1 MGIGLLLSVMM
12 QAATVSSTS
21 GHHDQDIHDGKVV
34 LNGEG
39 GHVTFTLSGMD
50 IDYKKRFG
58 AWNIDAYDL
67 GTVGWKSSQYVT
79 LSWDVDPN
87 YSIVVTNI
95 SFWMRAYTSAD
106 WYEEEGEVVF
116 NGKTKSAGSIWVVEY
131 ESEGATFSESNA
143 SGFASGIQIE
153 CRNALKKL
161 VAIGYSYDYMMK
173 NLSIEY
179 TATPII
185 KTKTGSV
192 PVTICPE
199 NTTTLDLNTC
209 ITNKQA
215 HLNYHYSVTGANA
228 AFATIDGSSFSATKV
243 GTYSIHVTVDA
254 KDGCHEGASADF
266 TVNVQPAALT
276 LTPPT
281 ASDIYYPNT
290 LGTSVLTGG
299 LATVGACEVD
309 GTWAWQTPSIV
320 PNIGDD
326 QPFNV
331 VFTPTTNPSYYTNFV
346 TEALVDVKRAQYIYD
361 GSGDGVGDAEFLK
374 WEKADNWLLDETP
387 DIYGEAFIR
396 HDVVISE
403 KVSAYSMTIENE
415 SKVTVAPTGCL
426 VIGAGGIIGA
436 TTENFK
442 LEAASDGVN
451 KGQTGSLM
459 IDPAYTGAMPSA
471 TVELYSKAYFDM
483 EAEERN
489 NVGSYQYVGCPL
501 AAGTAAK
508 SVFTQSWV
516 YSWYESLGEWKNERK
531 KLTLQPFVGY
541 ATSQYWDP
549 NGLLIEQKGQ
559 LATKD
564 NVDLPLTYTESSA
577 EKGVNVLANSYTAPI
592 DITKFEDPDFSD
604 GVEATI
610 YLFNTGSKNDVAA
623 HEGDMNGDAAG
634 QYIAIPIHSAG
645 AMSGAFQLPTV
656 IPSMQG
662 FYVKTNKNGTLKLNY
677 QRLVWNGS
685 HANTPLRAQAVE
697 PVTLC
702 VSLSADGWSDKLY
715 LLEDATY
722 DATYE
727 NGYDARKM
735 MRGNLNVFAIE
746 ETDTIAVDAT
756 NSIIGT
762 RVGVRTGEETAYT
775 FSFSHVGAD
784 EWALEDRETG
794 MRTDISEGAQYTF
807 FAAPNAVLAD
817 RFRIVDRVAPTIP
830 TGLQEKK
837 VEVKAQKFIRNGKLM
852 ILNKGVL
859 YDGMGHVV
867 TNER

>member
-1 MGIGLLLSVMM
+1 MRQLRKIGLLVLGLIVSVWA
-12 QAATVSSTS
+12 QAVTSTVNKRTLISNCDYNAHKTS
-21 GHHDQDIHDGKVV
+21 WTFGTGREQVA
-34 LNGEG
+34 
-39 GHVTFTLSGMD
+39 FTLSGTNTAIYSTLGNFYLACGLTTKGLLGSIIPLPGTEETTYYSISWQVNDGYD
-50 IDYKKRFG
+50 I
-58 AWNIDAYDL
+58 AVSN
-67 GTVGWKSSQYVT
+67 VT
-79 LSWDVDPN
+79 LNVD
-87 YSIVVTNI
+87 
-95 SFWMRAYTSAD
+95 RAS
-106 WYEEEGEVVF
+106 G
-116 NGKTKSAGSIWVVEY
+116 AGSYIRVGDGERTGDLFNKLISTWDLSSGSKVY
-131 ESEGATFSESNA
+131 ATSES
-143 SGFASGIQIE
+143 
-153 CRNALKKL
+153 
-161 VAIGYSYDYMMK
+161 V
-173 NLSIEY
+173 
-179 TATPII
+179 PIVFE
-185 KTKTGSV
+185 K
-192 PVTICPE
+192 
-199 NTTTLDLNTC
+199 
-209 ITNKQA
+209 
-215 HLNYHYSVTGANA
+215 
-228 AFATIDGSSFSATKV
+228 
-243 GTYSIHVTVDA
+243 
-254 KDGCHEGASADF
+254 
-266 TVNVQPAALT
+266 ALT
-276 LTPPT
+276 WSTVSVNSIT
-281 ASDIYYPNT
+281 ITYT
-290 LGTSVLTGG
+290 L
-299 LATVGACEVD
+299 
-309 GTWAWQTPSIV
+309 IKK
-320 PNIGDD
+320 
-326 QPFNV
+326 F
-331 VFTPTTNPSYYTNFV
+331 
-346 TEALVDVKRAQYIYD
+346 IYD
-361 GSGDGVGDAEFLK
+361 GSGNGVGDARKLK
-374 WEKADNWLLDETP
+374 WEKADNWLWNQTP
-387 DIYGEAFIR
+387 TINDKVWIR

-459 IDPAYTGAMPSA
+459 IDPAYTGTMPSA

-516 YSWYESLGEWKNERK
+516 YSWYESSGEWKNERK

-564 NVDLPLTYTESSA
+564 NVDLPLTCTESSA

-592 DITKFEDPDFSD
+592 DITKFEDPDFSG

-634 QYIAIPIHSAG
+634 QYIAIPIHLAG

-662 FYVKTNKNGTLKLNY
+662 FYVKTSKNGTLKLNY
-677 QRLVWNGS
+677 QRLVWNGT

-702 VSLSADGWSDKLY
+702 VSVSADGWSDKLY

-722 DATYE
+722 DAAYE

-762 RVGVRTGEETAYT
+762 RVGVRTGEDTAYT
-775 FSFSHVGAD
+775 FVFSHVGAD

-794 MRTDISEGAQYTF
+794 MLTDISEGAQYTF
-807 FAAPNAVLAD
+807 FAAPNTVLAD

-830 TGLQEKK
+830 TGLQEMN
-837 VEVKAQKFIRNGKLM
+837 VELKAQKFIRNGKLM